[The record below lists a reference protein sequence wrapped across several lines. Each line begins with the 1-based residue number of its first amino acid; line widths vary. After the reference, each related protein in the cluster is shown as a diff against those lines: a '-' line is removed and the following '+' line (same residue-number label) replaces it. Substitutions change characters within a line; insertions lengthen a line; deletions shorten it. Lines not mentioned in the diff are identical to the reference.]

1 MQLAE
6 NSVRK
11 RNPDREIYG
20 RVDGL
25 RFLSAEE
32 AVRQILSS
40 ASGKALFVSD
50 GTSPVFAAAA
60 SSPRAISA
68 VFDGDCLPLFSMP
81 DGVSCVLGLGKPD
94 LLRAV
99 RYFAEVRNI
108 PCTLFPVHAS
118 LAGAFEG
125 RGEVFLNE
133 EAVKGALREGE
144 IVCDCKILQKTL
156 SGGYGRILLTRLAE
170 IENRALGH
178 FTRREQVFQTET
190 PEDLTAEEII
200 LANARQRVHE
210 RDGMYAGEGVVLSEI
225 LRDRGEKNPEW
236 RAFVQLSA
244 LYAAFFEK
252 GKPRRYFTPDYRGR
266 AARAGTQ
273 YAVAGVPPI
282 GEYVYRAMTLE
293 RIRAS
298 FAGDAVALLDGK
310 EKFFKE
316 ISEFAGEPPP
326 PRAGDL
332 SALKMLPEH
341 APYGLSAII
350 RDFGLMEW
358 EI

>member
-1 MQLAE
+1 MQLAD

-11 RNPDREIYG
+11 RNPDGEIRG
-20 RVDGL
+20 RGDGL
-25 RFLSAEE
+25 KFLSAEE
-32 AVRQILSS
+32 GVRQTLSS
-40 ASGKALFVSD
+40 VSGKALFVSD

-60 SSPRAISA
+60 CSPRAISA

-81 DGVSCVLGLGKPD
+81 DGVSCVLGMGEPD

-99 RYFAEVRNI
+99 RYFAEVRDI

-118 LAGAFEG
+118 LAGAFEE

-133 EAVKGALREGE
+133 ERVSGALRDGE
-144 IVCDCKILQKTL
+144 VVCDCKILQKTL

-170 IENRALGH
+170 IENRALGFFH
-178 FTRREQVFQTET
+178 RREQAFHMET
-190 PEDLTAEEII
+190 PEKLTAEEIL

-210 RDGMYAGEGVVLSEI
+210 RDGTYAGEGVVLSEI

-236 RAFVQLSA
+236 RAFIQLSA

-266 AARAGTQ
+266 AAQAGTQ
-273 YAVAGVPPI
+273 YTAMGVPPI
-282 GEYVYRAMTLE
+282 EEYVLRAMTLE
-293 RIRAS
+293 RIRAP
-298 FAGDAVALLDGK
+298 FARDAVALLDGK
-310 EKFFKE
+310 GKFFKE
-316 ISEFAGEPPP
+316 ISELAADPPP
-326 PRAGDL
+326 LRAGDL
-332 SALKMLPEH
+332 SALKILPEH
-341 APYGLSAII
+341 APHGLSAII